1 MTIAE
6 LFRDIRHETFGDS
19 SIEINDIKYDSRT
32 VEKGDL
38 FFCIT
43 GYNTDGHA
51 YAKKAVDAGA
61 VAVVVT
67 DYQEGLTAVQVKVD
81 DGRQAMALAAAKF
94 FGYPAKR
101 MSMVGITGTNGK
113 TTTTYMVKQIA
124 EKAGKKVGLMGT
136 IVNMIGDE
144 KLHTERTT
152 PESID
157 LHRLLKRMADEGCDI
172 AVMEVSSHSL
182 SLKRVCGIEYDVAV
196 FTNLTQDH
204 LDFHKTW
211 QDYVAAK
218 SMLFEQARVSIINE
232 DDDSAANMIA
242 AASHEVMRFAV
253 KQPAQYFAK
262 NIELTAA
269 GVAYDVD
276 LGTKTL
282 HILVPI
288 PGVFTVYNSL
298 GAALCAYALGLETY
312 FIESGLRE
320 MPAVAGR
327 FELLDTRDQ
336 GFDIILDY
344 AHTPDSLENTLVT
357 IREFAPARV
366 MTVFGCGGNRDAG
379 KRPQMGAIAARLSDY
394 VVVTSDNPRFEEPQ
408 FIIDQIVGGLTGFDA
423 EYTCIENRREAM
435 KHAMES
441 AKPGDIILLAG
452 KGHEDYQEIKGVK
465 YDFDEKKV
473 VQDIFDEM
481 GIRGRK

>member
-6 LFRDIRHETFGDS
+6 LFRDIRHEAFGDS
-19 SIEINDIKYDSRT
+19 SIEINDIKYDSRS
-32 VEKGDL
+32 VDKGDL

-67 DYQEGLTAVQVKVD
+67 DYQEGLSAVQIKVD
-81 DGRQAMALAAAKF
+81 DGRRAMALAAAKF
-94 FGYPAKR
+94 FGYPARR
-101 MSMVGITGTNGK
+101 MSMVGVTGTNGK

-157 LHRLLKRMADEGCDI
+157 LHRLLKRMADEGCDV

-182 SLKRVCGIEYDVAV
+182 SLKRVYGIEYDVAV

-253 KQPAQYFAK
+253 KQPAQYSAK
-262 NIELTAA
+262 NINLTAS
-269 GVAYDVD
+269 GVEYDVD

-282 HILVPI
+282 HISVPI
-288 PGVFTVYNSL
+288 PGVFTIYNSL
-298 GAALCAYALGLETY
+298 GSALAAYALGLETY

-327 FELLDTRDQ
+327 FELLDTREQ
-336 GFDIILDY
+336 GYDIILDY

-366 MTVFGCGGNRDAG
+366 ITVFGCGGNRDAG

-394 VVVTSDNPRFEEPQ
+394 VVITSDNPRFEEPQ
-408 FIIDQIVGGLTGFDA
+408 FIIDQIVGGLKGIDV

-441 AKPGDIILLAG
+441 AKQGDIILLAG

-473 VQDIFDEM
+473 VQDIFEEL

>member
-6 LFRDIRHETFGDS
+6 LFSDIRHETLGDCF
-19 SIEINDIKYDSRT
+19 IEINDIKYDSRN
-32 VEKGDL
+32 VEAGDL

-67 DYQEGLTAVQVKVD
+67 DYQDGISAVQIKVD

-94 FGYPAKR
+94 FGYPAMR

-157 LHRLLKRMADEGCDI
+157 LHRLLKRMADEGCDM

-182 SLKRVCGIEYDVAV
+182 SLKRVYGIEYDVAV

-253 KQPAQYFAK
+253 KQPAQYSAK
-262 NIELTAA
+262 NIDLTASS
-269 GVAYDVD
+269 VAYDVD
-276 LGTKTL
+276 LGTKTM
-282 HILVPI
+282 HIKVPI

-298 GAALCAYALGLETY
+298 GAALAAYALGLETY

-327 FELLDTRDQ
+327 FELLDTHGQ
-336 GFDIILDY
+336 GYDIILDY

-366 MTVFGCGGNRDAG
+366 ITVFGCGGNRDSG
-379 KRPQMGAIAARLSDY
+379 KRPQMGAIAAQLSDY
-394 VVVTSDNPRFEEPQ
+394 VVITSDNPRFEEPQ
-408 FIIDQIVGGLTGFDA
+408 FIIDQIVGGFAGTDV

-441 AKPGDIILLAG
+441 AKQGDIILLAG